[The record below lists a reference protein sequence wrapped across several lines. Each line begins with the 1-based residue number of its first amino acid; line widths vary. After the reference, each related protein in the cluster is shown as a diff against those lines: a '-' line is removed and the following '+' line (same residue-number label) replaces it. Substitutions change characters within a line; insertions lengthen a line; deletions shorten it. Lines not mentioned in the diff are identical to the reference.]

1 MKHHLDLVVD
11 GVEHDLRQLCL
22 AEGVGAAFVGAL
34 VVGAVVVDI
43 CLALRPLRLADHG
56 ILTVPAEQVAGE
68 QVVLFAVP
76 AAPHIPAH
84 QLRHGFKVGAGD
96 DGVVGVLH
104 PHPVCLLLGA
114 RHPDFMVRR
123 PPPSLDEYPG
133 VDDVGEYPLD
143 GHIFPLC
150 ALLCAE
156 GRLKADALHP
166 FVLHRRGDAAG
177 VEPPGNFQDRETVL
191 IHPEDH
197 RNNFSGVIVH
207 QQAVLVLRG
216 FPIPEGDEA
225 AHILA
230 LLALDLQAG
239 AYLDGYVPA
248 VDVIYQVLEGE
259 GDDIGAATGRHA
271 VVVVVDGDIA
281 DAHRREYLLQVV
293 PGVDIVP

>member
-68 QVVLFAVP
+68 QLVPVAVP

-123 PPPSLDEYPG
+123 PPPPLDEYPG

-143 GHIFPLC
+143 GHILPFRPL
-150 ALLCAE
+150 LRAE
-156 GRLKADALHP
+156 GRLEADALHP

-177 VEPPGNFQDRETVL
+177 VEPPGDLQDGETVL
-191 IHPEDH
+191 IHPEDQGNDIGC
-197 RNNFSGVIVH
+197 RLIH
-207 QQAVLVLRG
+207 QQAVLILRG

-239 AYLDGYVPA
+239 AYLDGDVAA
-248 VDVIYQVLEGE
+248 VDVIYQVFERK
-259 GDDIGAATGRHA
+259 GDDIGTASGRHA